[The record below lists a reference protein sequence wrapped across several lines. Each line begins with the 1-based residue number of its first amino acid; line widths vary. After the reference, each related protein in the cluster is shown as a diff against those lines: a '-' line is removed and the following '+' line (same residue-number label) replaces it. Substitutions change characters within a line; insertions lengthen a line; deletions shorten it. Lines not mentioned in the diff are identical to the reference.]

1 MLNYVVLYLFL
12 SLKITLGNLPLK
24 FYLYEFLCSKGNVC
38 MHLREGAHISPDV
51 CFSSTHSEQISG

>member
-1 MLNYVVLYLFL
+1 MLYLFL

-24 FYLYEFLCSKGNVC
+24 FYLYKFLCSKGNVC